1 MRSYIYSEISLKIL
15 VQKDFKCPILKTVI
29 FYFYGNLFF
38 EYDNFDFNVFLPC
51 SIIKVCN
58 K

>member
-1 MRSYIYSEISLKIL
+1 MLKIL
-15 VQKDFKCPILKTVI
+15 VQKNFKCPILKSVI

-51 SIIKVCN
+51 SVIKVCN

>member
-1 MRSYIYSEISLKIL
+1 MLLVL
-15 VQKDFKCPILKTVI
+15 VQKNFKCPILISVI

-51 SIIKVCN
+51 SVIEVRN